1 MWFTTPKPPA
11 VFGGNASGGDSSRG
25 NRSSFQ
31 GVLGI
36 EECLPHLIPGHPPCI
51 LHKERGFG
59 SILKLEFPRSISRL
73 GPGWDVQ
80 GIDLDVIE
88 GLVLD

>member
-1 MWFTTPKPPA
+1 VPATPPGATAQGETSHPLH
-11 VFGGNASGGDSSRG
+11 
-25 NRSSFQ
+25 

-36 EECLPHLIPGHPPCI
+36 EACLPHLIPGHPPCI
-51 LHKERGFG
+51 LHKKRGFG